1 MDDYWELKFDWLMSY
16 DVYMGDNIEATRLI
30 LGVVKK
36 QWYQKVLYSFEE
48 VFMEI
53 LLLFGNIAY
62 SGLLINCSYCFLYP
76 DHAITPCPTAK
87 HITANGILIY
97 NRP

>member
-1 MDDYWELKFDWLMSY
+1 
-16 DVYMGDNIEATRLI
+16 
-30 LGVVKK
+30 
-36 QWYQKVLYSFEE
+36 
-48 VFMEI
+48 MEI

-87 HITANGILIY
+87 HIKFVGSLILNQLGAVRNKSHRGLY
-97 NRP
+97 WDDRPKIIGRS